1 MEKNLGL
8 FNSTRGHDTFTSACQ
23 YSNFHLA
30 STWQIYDESA
40 RKEFSQLSNEEAK
53 EQLLSILPEDEKTE
67 LETYDIFILTDEEKE
82 TGK

>member
-1 MEKNLGL
+1 MPESSHFHGKNWGL

-40 RKEFSQLSNEEAK
+40 RKR
-53 EQLLSILPEDEKTE
+53 
-67 LETYDIFILTDEEKE
+67 IFTAFK
-82 TGK
+82 